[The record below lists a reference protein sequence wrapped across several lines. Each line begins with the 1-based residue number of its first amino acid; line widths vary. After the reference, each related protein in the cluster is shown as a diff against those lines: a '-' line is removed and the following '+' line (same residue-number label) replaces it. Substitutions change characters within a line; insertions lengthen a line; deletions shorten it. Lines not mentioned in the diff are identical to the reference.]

1 MVTIADVAR
10 EARVSVATVSR
21 VLNNNSRVMP
31 ETTQRVEAAIEKL
44 SYEPNILAR
53 NFRKNE
59 SRVIL
64 ILAPNIT
71 NPYYANILT
80 GIGAAARRLGYSVMI
95 CTTGGECAQ
104 ELEFLS
110 MLPKRRADGAILLAS
125 MTAARELEKYARQYP
140 IVQCCEY
147 EPGTKVAH
155 VSVDNYKAARQ
166 AVEHLIK
173 TGHTRIATVSSVN
186 GYPSTRMRLKGY
198 YDALQEAG
206 LPIREEYVRYG
217 SFDYS
222 FQSGVIAA
230 QGLLAMEQ
238 RPTAIFCISDMLALG
253 AINGVQTIGLRV
265 PEDVSILGFDD
276 VEHAT
281 MFRPHITTM
290 AQPCYQLG
298 ECAAELLYDLLRGEG
313 AQQREVM
320 LPSELKVRASTKN
333 NVTEGERQ

>member
-10 EARVSVATVSR
+10 EAKVSVATVSR

-95 CTTGGECAQ
+95 CTTGGESAQ

-110 MLPKRRADGAILLAS
+110 MLAKRRADGAILLS
-125 MTAARELEKYARQYP
+125 SVMQSRDLEKYARQHP

-147 EPGTKVAH
+147 EPGTKIAH
-155 VSVDNYKAARQ
+155 VAVDSYKAARR
-166 AVEHLIK
+166 AVEYLIK
-173 TGHTRIATVSSVN
+173 TGHTRIATISSIN
-186 GYPSTRMRLKGY
+186 GYPSTCMRLKGY

-206 LPIREEYVRYG
+206 IPTREDYVRYG

-222 FQSGVIAA
+222 FQSGMVAA
-230 QGLLAMEQ
+230 QGLLSMEQ
-238 RPTAIFCISDMLALG
+238 KPTAIFCISDMLALG
-253 AINGVQTIGLRV
+253 AINGAQTMGLNV
-265 PEDVSILGFDD
+265 PEDVSVLGFDD

-281 MFRPHITTM
+281 MFRPQITTM
-290 AQPCYQLG
+290 AQPCHQLG
-298 ECAAELLYDLLRGEG
+298 ECAAELLYDLMRGEG
-313 AQQREVM
+313 AQRLEIM
-320 LPSELKVRASTKN
+320 LPSELKIRASTKN
-333 NVTEGERQ
+333 NTGEGEY